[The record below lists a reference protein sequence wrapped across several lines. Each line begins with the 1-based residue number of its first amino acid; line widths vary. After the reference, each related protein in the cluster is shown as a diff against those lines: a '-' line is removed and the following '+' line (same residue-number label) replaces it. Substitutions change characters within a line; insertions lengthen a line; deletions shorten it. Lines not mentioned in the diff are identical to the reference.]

1 MLKFGSRESISTIFY
16 QWMSWDDTSVFV
28 GFCDQGI
35 VCIGFA
41 PSPNDDVLKS
51 FQGQFSQAQ
60 FVLSQ
65 KTTDELCTMDFYLPG
80 TPFQQKVWQTLF
92 QTKPA
97 ALETYTSLAIHCK
110 MPTAVRAVASAVAK
124 NPLAYVV
131 PCHRIIRRDGNL
143 GGFRWTPNMKT
154 HLLNFE
160 QDAHNDN
167 KTLTQADAAKL
178 FLRSLR

>member
-1 MLKFGSRESISTIFY
+1 MLKFGSKESISTIFY
-16 QWMSWDDTSVFV
+16 QWMTWYDTSVFI
-28 GFCDQGI
+28 GFCDRGV

-41 PSPNDDVLKS
+41 PSQDPQVLES
-51 FQGQFSQAQ
+51 FQGQFPKAQ
-60 FVLSQ
+60 FVSSR
-65 KTTDELCTMDFYLPG
+65 KTSDELCTMDFYLPG

-92 QTKPA
+92 QTKPGT
-97 ALETYTSLAIHCK
+97 LETYSSLAQQCQ

-131 PCHRIIRRDGNL
+131 PCHRIVRRDGNL
-143 GGFRWTPNMKT
+143 GGFRWTPDMKT

-167 KTLTQADAAKL
+167 ESLTQAYAAKL